1 MSKTKNPLPEQWLKN
16 QQAAKATQV
25 AFDLDE
31 KFQYSIR
38 KAALDAG
45 VSPSDQIRTILGLSV
60 SKRPTRPR
68 LTVSLNAED
77 YVQLAEK
84 YGLSADA
91 QLEIKR
97 RVLDDLVHF
106 VDKKW
111 IPAMPRNG
119 YDLTQ
124 LKHKW

>member
-1 MSKTKNPLPEQWLKN
+1 MTKSKNPLPEQWQQN
-16 QQAAKATQV
+16 QNAAKATQV

-45 VSPSDQIRTILGLSV
+45 VSPSDQIRNILGLSV
-60 SKRPTRPR
+60 TKRPKRPR
-68 LTVSLNAED
+68 LTVSLSLED
-77 YVQLAEK
+77 YQLLAEK
-84 YGLSADA
+84 YQLDPNE

-106 VDKKW
+106 VTGKD
-111 IPAMPRNG
+111 
-119 YDLTQ
+119 
-124 LKHKW
+124 

>member
-1 MSKTKNPLPEQWLKN
+1 MTKSKPLPEKWLKE

-25 AFDLDE
+25 AFDIDE

-38 KAALDAG
+38 KAALDRG

-60 SKRPTRPR
+60 SKRPKRPR
-68 LTVSLNAED
+68 LTVSLSGED
-77 YVQLAEK
+77 YVLLAEK
-84 YGLSADA
+84 YGLHPSE

-106 VDKKW
+106 VDKK
-111 IPAMPRNG
+111 
-119 YDLTQ
+119 D
-124 LKHKW
+124 

>member
-1 MSKTKNPLPEQWLKN
+1 MSKIKQPLPEQWLQN
-16 QQAAKATQV
+16 QKAAKATQV

-60 SKRPTRPR
+60 TKRPKRPR
-68 LTVSLNAED
+68 LTVSLSLDD
-77 YVQLAEK
+77 YQLLAQK
-84 YGLSADA
+84 YNLPPSE

-106 VDKKW
+106 VGE
-111 IPAMPRNG
+111 NE
-119 YDLTQ
+119 
-124 LKHKW
+124 

>member
-1 MSKTKNPLPEQWLKN
+1 MSKTKHPLPDTWLQN
-16 QQAAKATQV
+16 QKAAKATQV

-60 SKRPTRPR
+60 AKRPKRPR
-68 LTVSLNAED
+68 LTVSLSEED
-77 YVQLAEK
+77 YVQLAER
-84 YGLSADA
+84 YGLASDA

-106 VDKKW
+106 VDQEEAK
-111 IPAMPRNG
+111 
-119 YDLTQ
+119 D
-124 LKHKW
+124 